1 MKKPKLSKEAL
12 EAYKALMKLSEEEQK
27 LVLRKVSQPE
37 PAEPVQEQPKEKG
50 TCPHCGSSHVSR
62 YGKTPAGYQRFICV
76 DCRKTFGVKERPV
89 WIGSHFPKEVWME
102 YMRLMNTGATLKDL
116 AEALDIN
123 VTTAFYWRHKI
134 LTALKDGKSDA
145 VLEEHTQ
152 ADETFTYLNTKGN
165 KNASN
170 NLHMHKPTNRA
181 PDYKSVR
188 KSGHRHGRGSCSS
201 IRGLNQ
207 GLVCTPLAIGGN
219 EICWGRPS
227 NMGAPSSND
236 LDSVYTGHLGETVIL
251 VTDASRAAGKYAQE
265 KELPI
270 LQLKSATESR
280 QGKYNLQ
287 KVNKLHSA
295 FKQDLARFNGVS
307 TKYLENYANLTIFK
321 QETPSISGI
330 ARATLLVEKLS
341 NIPRVARWKE
351 LRKTDYPSFVYEVL
365 DMDET
370 SENEVST

>member
-1 MKKPKLSKEAL
+1 MN
-12 EAYKALMKLSEEEQK
+12 LSEEEKK
-27 LVLRKVSQPE
+27 LVFRKISQPE
-37 PAEPVQEQPKEKG
+37 PAETIQEPPKEKG
-50 TCPHCGSSHVSR
+50 NCPHCGSSHVSR

-76 DCRKTFGVKERPV
+76 DCRKIFGVRERPV
-89 WIGSHFPKEVWME
+89 WIGSHFPKEVWIEYM

-116 AEALDIN
+116 SEALHIN

-134 LTALKDGKSDA
+134 LTALKDGKADA

-152 ADETFTYLNTKGN
+152 ANETFTYLNTKGN
-165 KNASN
+165 KNAGN
-170 NLHMHKPTNRA
+170 NLHMHKPPNRV
-181 PDYKSVR
+181 PDYQSVR
-188 KSGHRHGRGSCSS
+188 KSGHRHGRESCSS
-201 IRGLNQ
+201 IRGLNH
-207 GLVCTPLAIGGN
+207 GLVCTPLAIGGGN

-265 KELPI
+265 KELTI
-270 LQLKSATESR
+270 IQLKSATESR

-307 TKYLENYANLTIFK
+307 TST
-321 QETPSISGI
+321 
-330 ARATLLVEKLS
+330 
-341 NIPRVARWKE
+341 WK
-351 LRKTDYPSFVYEVL
+351 T
-365 DMDET
+365 MQT
-370 SENEVST
+370 

>member
-1 MKKPKLSKEAL
+1 
-12 EAYKALMKLSEEEQK
+12 MKLSEEEQK
-27 LVLRKVSQPE
+27 LVFRKVSQSE
-37 PAEPVQEQPKEKG
+37 IAEPVQEQPKEKG
-50 TCPHCGSSHVSR
+50 NCPHCGGSHVSR

-89 WIGSHFPKEVWME
+89 WIGSHFPKEVWIE
-102 YMRLMNTGATLKDL
+102 YIRLMNTGATLKDL

-170 NLHMHKPTNRA
+170 NLHRYEPTSRD

-188 KSGHRHGRGSCSS
+188 KSAHRHGRGSCSS

-207 GLVCTPLAIGGN
+207 GLVCTPFAIGGN
-219 EICWGRPS
+219 EICWGKPS
-227 NMGAPSSND
+227 NMGAPTADD
-236 LDSVYTGHLGETVIL
+236 LDAVYAGHLGESVIL
-251 VTDASRAAGKYAQE
+251 ITDASTAARKYAE
-265 KELPI
+265 DKDLPI
-270 LQLKSATESR
+270 IQLKSKTESR

-287 KVNKLHSA
+287 KINKLHST
-295 FKQDLARFNGVS
+295 FKQDLARFYGVS

-341 NIPRVARWKE
+341 NVPRVARWKD
-351 LRKTDYPSFVYEVL
+351 LRGTDYPSFVYEVL
-365 DMDET
+365 DKNEP
-370 SENEVST
+370 SKNEVST

>member
-1 MKKPKLSKEAL
+1 MKKPEFSKEAL
-12 EAYKALMKLSEEEQK
+12 EAYKALLKLSDEEQQ
-27 LVLRKVSQPE
+27 LVFRKVSQPE
-37 PAEPVQEQPKEKG
+37 PVKTVQEQPKEKEN
-50 TCPHCGSSHVSR
+50 CPHCGSSHVSR
-62 YGKTPAGYQRFICV
+62 YGKTSLGYQRFICV
-76 DCRKTFGVKERPV
+76 DCRKTFVEKGRPV

-102 YMRLMNTGATLKDL
+102 YIRLMNMGASLRDI

-123 VTTAFYWRHKI
+123 LTTAFYWRHKI

-165 KNASN
+165 KNANN
-170 NLHMHKPTNRA
+170 NLHTHKPTNRE

-227 NMGAPSSND
+227 NMGAPSSDD
-236 LDSVYTGHLGETVIL
+236 LDFVYTGHLGKTVIL
-251 VTDASRAAGKYAQE
+251 VTDVSRAAGKYAQDR
-265 KELPI
+265 ELPI
-270 LQLKSATESR
+270 IQLKSKTESR

-287 KVNKLHSA
+287 KVNKLHST
-295 FKQDLARFNGVS
+295 FKKDLAKFNGVN
-307 TKYLENYANLTIFK
+307 TKYLENYANMTIFK
-321 QETPSISGI
+321 QETPSISAI
-330 ARATLLVEKLS
+330 SKAALLTEKLS
-341 NIPRVARWKE
+341 NLPSVALWKD
-351 LRKTDYPSFVYEVL
+351 LRGTDYPPFVYDVL
-365 DMDET
+365 EIT
-370 SENEVST
+370 SEDGV

>member
-12 EAYKALMKLSEEEQK
+12 EAYKALLKLSEEEQQ
-27 LVLRKVSQPE
+27 LVFRKVSQPE
-37 PAEPVQEQPKEKG
+37 PAETVQEQPKEKG
-50 TCPHCGSSHVSR
+50 NCPHCGSSHVSR
-62 YGKTPAGYQRFICV
+62 YGKTSLGYQRFICV
-76 DCRKTFGVKERPV
+76 DCSKTFAEKGRPV
-89 WIGSHFPKEVWME
+89 WIGSHFPKKIWIE
-102 YMRLMNTGATLKDL
+102 YIRLMNMGATLKDL

-170 NLHMHKPTNRA
+170 NLHRYEPTSRDS
-181 PDYKSVR
+181 DYKSVR

-201 IRGLNQ
+201 TRGLNQ
-207 GLVCTPLAIGGN
+207 GFVCTPLAIGGN

-227 NMGAPSSND
+227 NMGAPSSDD

-251 VTDASRAAGKYAQE
+251 ITDASRAAGKYAQD

-270 LQLKSATESR
+270 IQLKSETESR

-307 TKYLENYANLTIFK
+307 TKYLENYANMTIFK

-341 NIPRVARWKE
+341 NVPRVARWKD
-351 LRKTDYPSFVYEVL
+351 LRGTDYPPFVYEVL
-365 DMDET
+365 DKDEP
-370 SENEVST
+370 SKNEVST

>member
-1 MKKPKLSKEAL
+1 MFEWENVRKL
-12 EAYKALMKLSEEEQK
+12 
-27 LVLRKVSQPE
+27 
-37 PAEPVQEQPKEKG
+37 
-50 TCPHCGSSHVSR
+50 T
-62 YGKTPAGYQRFICV
+62 
-76 DCRKTFGVKERPV
+76 
-89 WIGSHFPKEVWME
+89 
-102 YMRLMNTGATLKDL
+102 
-116 AEALDIN
+116 
-123 VTTAFYWRHKI
+123 
-134 LTALKDGKSDA
+134 LKDGKSDA

-165 KNASN
+165 KNANN
-170 NLHMHKPTNRA
+170 NLHTHKPTNRA

-201 IRGLNQ
+201 TRGLNQ

-227 NMGAPSSND
+227 NMGAPSSDD

-251 VTDASRAAGKYAQE
+251 VTDASRAAGKYAQD

-270 LQLKSATESR
+270 IQLKSETESR

-341 NIPRVARWKE
+341 NVPRVARWKE

-365 DMDET
+365 DKDEP

>member
-12 EAYKALMKLSEEEQK
+12 EAYKALLKLSEEEQK
-27 LVLRKVSQPE
+27 LVFCKVSQPE
-37 PAEPVQEQPKEKG
+37 PAETVHELPGGKRN
-50 TCPHCGSSHVSR
+50 CPHCGSSHVSR

-76 DCRKTFGVKERPV
+76 DCHKTFGVKERPV
-89 WIGSHFPKEVWME
+89 WIGSHFPKEVWIE
-102 YMRLMNTGATLKDL
+102 YIRLMNTGATLKDL
-116 AEALDIN
+116 AEALGIN

-134 LTALKDGKSDA
+134 LTALKDGKFDA

-165 KNASN
+165 RNAGN
-170 NLHMHKPTNRA
+170 NLHTHKLTNRA
-181 PDYKSVR
+181 SDYTSVR

-219 EICWGRPS
+219 GICWGRPS
-227 NMGAPSSND
+227 NMGAPSSDD

-251 VTDASRAAGKYAQE
+251 VTDASRAAGKYAQDR
-265 KELPI
+265 ELPVI
-270 LQLKSATESR
+270 QLKSDTESR

-287 KVNKLHSA
+287 KVNRLHSA

-307 TKYLENYANLTIFK
+307 TKYLENYANLTMFK

-341 NIPRVARWKE
+341 NAPRVARWKD
-351 LRKTDYPSFVYEVL
+351 LRRTDYPSFVYEVL
-365 DMDET
+365 GKNDT
-370 SENEVST
+370 SVNEVST